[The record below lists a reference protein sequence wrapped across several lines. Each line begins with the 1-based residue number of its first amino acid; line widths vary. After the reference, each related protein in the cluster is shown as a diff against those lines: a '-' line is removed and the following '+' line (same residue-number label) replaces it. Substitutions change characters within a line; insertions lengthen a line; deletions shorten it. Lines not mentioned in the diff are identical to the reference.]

1 MKTQKNQHQFPNG
14 SKISLHQI
22 VRKQMNKLKMTMNLL
37 IWSSY
42 KGKVIMFYVGQ
53 QELKNKYSMKSY

>member
-1 MKTQKNQHQFPNG
+1 MKKQKNHLFLNG

-22 VRKQMNKLKMTMNLL
+22 VRKQMNNSLMMMKKLL

-42 KGKVIMFYVGQ
+42 KGKVIMFCVGQ
-53 QELKNKYSMKSY
+53 QELKNKYLMKNY